1 MRCEVAATFVQVIRD
16 QERAPESVDLRDE
29 AYIKRAAER
38 LPDIGR
44 KARPW
49 QECIITPVAHVDA
62 VW

>member
-1 MRCEVAATFVQVIRD
+1 MRSEAAACDVQVIRD

-49 QECIITPVAHVDA
+49 Q
-62 VW
+62 